1 MKTLA
6 KLSIIGGVLI
16 VVLSGSAEA
25 GGFKVKSLGKFQQK
39 ALAKVAGGVAGAYV
53 GTAVTPVAGPLAGGA
68 VGGAVSHAVGNH
80 AEKKWTGKGL
90 KNIGNY
96 KKW

>member
-53 GTAVTPVAGPLAGGA
+53 GTAVTPVAGRSRVARSGVPFPTQSEIMPRRSGQVRG
-68 VGGAVSHAVGNH
+68 
-80 AEKKWTGKGL
+80 
-90 KNIGNY
+90 
-96 KKW
+96 